1 MKGPQDMADKKY
13 EFFRNLLSKQL
24 DDLQH
29 KHISTPVS
37 RLAESEQIPDITD
50 QATLESDIDMNL
62 HIKERDNKLIMKIK
76 KALERIDN
84 GTYGVCE
91 ECGEEI
97 TEKRLKARPVTEVC
111 INCKREQENQEKLR
125 GI

>member
-1 MKGPQDMADKKY
+1 MPANY
-13 EFFRNLLSKQL
+13 EYFRNLLTRQL
-24 DDLQH
+24 AHLQN
-29 KHISTPVS
+29 KDSSTPVH

-62 HIKERDNKLIMKIK
+62 HIKERDSKLIMKIK
-76 KALERIDN
+76 HALDRIDN
-84 GTYGVCE
+84 GTYGICE

-97 TEKRLKARPVTEVC
+97 SEKRLRARPVTSVC
-111 INCKREQENQEKLR
+111 IDCKRAQENQERLR